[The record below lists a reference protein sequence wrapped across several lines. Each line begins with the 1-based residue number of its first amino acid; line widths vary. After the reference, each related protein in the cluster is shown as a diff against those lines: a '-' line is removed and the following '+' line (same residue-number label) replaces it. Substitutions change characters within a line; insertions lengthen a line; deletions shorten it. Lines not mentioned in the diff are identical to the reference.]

1 MKKLLRTLLK
11 FCRIPCIAVLAL
23 LTVVA
28 VCELRTE
35 LPSEPYCHNQV
46 QDCRDGSVG
55 LVLGCSKYIARGRL
69 NYYFT
74 GRIKAA
80 AQLWHAGKLRCII
93 VSGDNRAANYNEPR
107 DMRNALVA
115 EGVPEDRIVCDY
127 AGLRTLDSVVR
138 AKKIFG
144 ADRLTIISQK
154 EHVER
159 AVAIACHHGIEAEGF
174 EASLPPITRSSR
186 LKQGLRERAARVA
199 MVCDFILGSQPK
211 HLGDPVPLPE

>member
-1 MKKLLRTLLK
+1 MKKLLRRLLK
-11 FCRIPCIAVLAL
+11 LCRIPCIAVLAL
-23 LTVVA
+23 LVVVA

-35 LPSEPYCHNQV
+35 LPSAPYCHAKA

-80 AQLWHAGKLRCII
+80 AELWRAGKLRCII

-138 AKKIFG
+138 AKKVFG
-144 ADRLTIISQK
+144 AEPLTIISQK

-159 AVAIACHHGIEAEGF
+159 AVAIARHHDIDAEGF
-174 EASLPPITRSSR
+174 EASLPPTTRGTR
-186 LKQGLRERAARVA
+186 LKQGIRERAARIA
-199 MVCDFILGSQPK
+199 MVCDFILGSQPR

>member
-1 MKKLLRTLLK
+1 MKKLLRRLLK
-11 FCRIPCIAVLAL
+11 LCRIPCIAVLAL
-23 LTVVA
+23 LTLVA

-35 LPSEPYCHNQV
+35 LPSAPYCHAQA
-46 QDCRDGSVG
+46 QDCRAGSVG

-80 AQLWHAGKLRCII
+80 AELWRAGKLRCII

-138 AKKIFG
+138 AKQIFG
-144 ADRLTIISQK
+144 AEPLTIISQK

-159 AVAIACHHGIEAEGF
+159 AVAIARHHGIDAEGF
-174 EASLPPITRSSR
+174 EASLPPITRASR
-186 LKQGLRERAARVA
+186 LKQGIRERAARIA

>member
-1 MKKLLRTLLK
+1 MKKLLRRLLK
-11 FCRIPCIAVLAL
+11 LCRLPLYAALAL
-23 LTVVA
+23 LTVMA
-28 VCELRTE
+28 CCELWTE
-35 LPSEPYCHNQV
+35 LPAAPRCHSRV

-55 LVLGCSKYIARGRL
+55 LVLGCSKYVARGRL
-69 NYYFT
+69 NYFFT

-80 AQLWHAGKLRCII
+80 AELWHAGKLRCII

-107 DMRNALVA
+107 DMKNALVA

-138 AKKIFG
+138 AQKVFG
-144 ADRLTIISQK
+144 AERITIISQQ

-159 AVAIACHHGIEAEGF
+159 AVTIARHHDIDAEGL
-174 EASLPPITRSSR
+174 EATLPPCSLGTR

-199 MVCDFILGSQPK
+199 MVADFIFGVQPK
-211 HLGDPVPLPE
+211 HLGDPVQLPE